1 MRNSLDGRELLREKE
16 MLEDEIDSL
25 QFDLEQMKE
34 ELQDLLEEFDELEDD
49 RDVEGMKT
57 VHESIHE
64 KEENIVDAEDE
75 LEVWKTENAE
85 RLLALQELSE
95 EVNLS
100 DAFLIH
106 EDDFTDYTED
116 LCKDCGYISDDF
128 PSWIEIDWDATA
140 DNVRMDYTSVDF
152 DGESYLV
159 RE

>member
-1 MRNSLDGRELLREKE
+1 MRNSLDGSELLKE
-16 MLEDEIDSL
+16 MEELADELDSL
-25 QFDLEQMKE
+25 QFDLEEMKE
-34 ELQDLLEEFDELEDD
+34 ELQDLLEEFDELEDEGE
-49 RDVEGMKT
+49 VEDMKV
-57 VHESIHE
+57 VHASILE
-64 KEENIVDAEDE
+64 KEKDIVDAEDE
-75 LEVWKTENAE
+75 LEVWKAEYAE
-85 RLLALQELSE
+85 RLQALQELSE